1 MIYLCTSL
9 RVARAGRPMISNK
22 SQTCINM
29 KLSSE
34 SSWRTKWW
42 WDFWNSP
49 KKSRV
54 PLLFQGYTKAA
65 FWNRPQELFFV
76 DLLVSYDWWW
86 MSVLVNWCAIP
97 TFSFGNGYKLIRCVW
112 DVALNMVM
120 SMISTNWLDFQN
132 ICVFPLVDG
141 GNLCCLLRPFQWQ
154 EEERYKEV
162 AFTVIVHSV
171 QIMVTYCMW
180 F

>member
-1 MIYLCTSL
+1 MSYGLT
-9 RVARAGRPMISNK
+9 ISNK
-22 SQTCINM
+22 SQTCIIM

-49 KKSRV
+49 KNSRV

-141 GNLCCLLRPFQWQ
+141 GNLCCVCRIHFNDRKKNATKKW
-154 EEERYKEV
+154 R
-162 AFTVIVHSV
+162 SRS
-171 QIMVTYCMW
+171 
-180 F
+180 